1 MNNTS
6 IVKGLNADLAEMRN
20 ISELG
25 EVLSRLEAN
34 SDWKKLIDE
43 EYLKNEA
50 VRLVHLLASP
60 NMQGKEMQETI
71 LGDIRAIGAFRAF
84 LQKVA
89 TFGHN
94 AKSRIP
100 EIEAELEMVNGED
113 YE

>member
-6 IVKGLNADLAEMRN
+6 IVTGLNADLAEMRN

-89 TFGHN
+89 TFGHS